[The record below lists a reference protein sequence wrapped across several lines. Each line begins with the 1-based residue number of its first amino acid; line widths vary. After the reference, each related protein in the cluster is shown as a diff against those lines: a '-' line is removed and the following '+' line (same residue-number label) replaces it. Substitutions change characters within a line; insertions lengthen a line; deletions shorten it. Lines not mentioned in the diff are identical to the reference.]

1 MSASIGQSIEAV
13 CKEKGIDRDV
23 VIEAVKEAVRAA
35 ARKQFKSGEEIQVE
49 WSPETGLEIFA
60 SKVVVETVENE
71 GRELSLGE
79 ARELAGDEVEIGDE
93 LQLPLPVED
102 MGRIA
107 AQTAKQILFQKVRD
121 AERAN
126 IYEQYIDKVGDL
138 VNGYVKRF
146 ERGDI
151 IVDLG
156 TVEALLPRNQQSRG
170 ETWNQGERIRVVI
183 DDVSKE
189 SKGPQVIVSRTSP
202 EILKRLFEMEVPEI
216 YDGTVV
222 IKSAVREP
230 GERAKIA
237 VASTERDVDPVGACV
252 GMKGSRV
259 QAIIR
264 ELRGEKID
272 IIEWSDEPSVFAANA
287 LSPAKVNQVRITDIE
302 HRQMEVIVN
311 EDQLSLAIGKRGQ
324 NVRLATKLVGWNIDI
339 RSEEELKREVAAQ
352 MGAMIASGESVPLE
366 RLEGMNPAMVSTLAD
381 HGIDDIESLANAT
394 VDDIADFL
402 DVSIDQA
409 EALIGAA
416 QTVVESARVAAESE
430 GAEGEEAQ
438 SEETGEAGAASEQ
451 TPASAEAGVTES
463 SVDAVAAAGGAGT
476 GGEEPPGVE
485 GERPAAGPEGETGFE
500 SEEGRTVEQHAA
512 SFEADPNA
520 DAGEVEP
527 SEAMIAEGYDE
538 AVETQ
543 PPFMAED
550 LSPDN
555 LLAKDAAEP
564 VAATEVEQMSADELL
579 LQGAGRDLRPDTITP
594 APDIFSAEAAVIQN
608 HGAYTEEERP
618 STLDAE
624 TSGVAGA
631 TVREGEEA
639 DEESLVAPAAL
650 DETEEGETEVASP
663 VADLGGEASAPEVQV
678 SSAPTPA
685 GRGEPTPVEN
695 VAEDE
700 AEDASGNVE

>member
-1 MSASIGQSIEAV
+1 MSASIGQSIDAV
-13 CKEKGIDRDV
+13 CKEKGIDREV

-35 ARKQFKSGEEIQVE
+35 ARKQFKSGEEIQVKE
-49 WSPETGLEIFA
+49 APETGLEIFA
-60 SKVVVETVENE
+60 SKVVVEEVTNP
-71 GRELSLGE
+71 GRELSLDE
-79 ARELAGDEVEIGDE
+79 ARELPGEEVDVGDE

-151 IVDLG
+151 IADLG
-156 TVEALLPRNQQSRG
+156 TDESVLPRNQQSRG
-170 ETWNQGERIRVVI
+170 EQWNQGERIRVVI

-189 SKGPQVIVSRTSP
+189 SKGPQVVTSRTSP
-202 EILKRLFEMEVPEI
+202 ELLKRLFEMEVPEI

-339 RSEEELKREVAAQ
+339 RSEEEIKREVAQQ
-352 MGAMIASGESVPLE
+352 MGALIASGQAVPL
-366 RLEGMNPAMVSTLAD
+366 AALAVV
-381 HGIDDIESLANAT
+381 T
-394 VDDIADFL
+394 PQ
-402 DVSIDQA
+402 QA
-409 EALIGAA
+409 EALNARDINNIDELAA
-416 QTVVESARVAAESE
+416 TSVDDLVDTLDISLDEAEGILRAANEVISVRDASSRAEEAEAAE
-430 GAEGEEAQ
+430 EGEAATEGTSAAEPEEMAAVEEAGTVADVEETEPSTTEEEQ
-438 SEETGEAGAASEQ
+438 VVSASEEVQAETVSDQEGEAEMIDQDEETVGA
-451 TPASAEAGVTES
+451 
-463 SVDAVAAAGGAGT
+463 
-476 GGEEPPGVE
+476 
-485 GERPAAGPEGETGFE
+485 RI
-500 SEEGRTVEQHAA
+500 EQHAA
-512 SFEADPNA
+512 AVEADPNA
-520 DAGEVEP
+520 EVSEVEP
-527 SEAMIAEGYDE
+527 SDEMIAEGYDE
-538 AVETQ
+538 AVRNGS
-543 PPFMAED
+543 PFT
-550 LSPDN
+550 
-555 LLAKDAAEP
+555 AEP
-564 VAATEVEQMSADELL
+564 EVLAEYSADPVALTEAEPISQDELA
-579 LQGAGRDLRPDTITP
+579 LQETTRDLRPDTITP
-594 APDIFSAEAAVIQN
+594 SPDVTSSGAAVI
-608 HGAYTEEERP
+608 
-618 STLDAE
+618 
-624 TSGVAGA
+624 
-631 TVREGEEA
+631 EA
-639 DEESLVAPAAL
+639 AARVGL
-650 DETEEGETEVASP
+650 DEP
-663 VADLGGEASAPEVQV
+663 
-678 SSAPTPA
+678 
-685 GRGEPTPVEN
+685 PVE
-695 VAEDE
+695 EDSGISPE
-700 AEDASGNVE
+700 ANFASEA